1 MRLMYRLNG
10 EWVQLFI
17 DSALDRYANL
27 SDLEDIEKAKE
38 NLELAKDYWNKQELA
53 DGTHESIIHNICI
66 MQDPNARFVTDRDKD
81 NWNNKVDRPISSNEQ
96 PENMT
101 DGQMWYNP
109 VTGNISVSIGGDIKN
124 ISPIKTRMGS
134 STFAGNSVA
143 QVITHNCTR
152 ADGSSVNPKLVVIM
166 PTGNVNGTLGEYWVQ
181 KESEDKKT
189 FSVYNT
195 GSSTVTF
202 DWIAYYTDVDIDI

>member
-66 MQDPNARFVTDRDKD
+66 MQDPNARFVTDKEKD
-81 NWNNKVDRPISSNEQ
+81 RWNGKVDRPIISINE

-109 VTGNISVSIGGDIKN
+109 DSGNISVSIEGQIRN
-124 ISPIKTRMGS
+124 ISPLKTKIG
-134 STFAGNSVA
+134 
-143 QVITHNCTR
+143 
-152 ADGSSVNPKLVVIM
+152 
-166 PTGNVNGTLGEYWVQ
+166 TGNFVGQGQERSIAHQCVNSNGTGITPLFVAITPMGNTGGTLGEYWARQDATNIYVG
-181 KESEDKKT
+181 
-189 FSVYNT
+189 NT
-195 GSSTVTF
+195 GSSTASF
-202 DWIAYYTDVDIDI
+202 QWIAYYENR